1 MRVITG
7 VFFFSFTCLL
17 LTTSFAQ
24 VSSNWRHKLAPSLAQ
39 TLQQGRSD
47 ESVAVL
53 IECPGKA
60 DLTAAKNFRNKA
72 EKGAYVYTQL
82 HRFGHTE
89 RTFIA
94 NWLAQHQIQ
103 AENLWI
109 VNGLAASIPVKLIPQ
124 LAQLKEVAW
133 LCMDTKMTV
142 QPVRAMQESNQ
153 TRMAGPEWGI
163 RKIQADSVWKLGF
176 TGQGVLVAGQD
187 TGFDW
192 DQTPLKTKYKGYI
205 DQMTVDHNYHWHD
218 AIHDKS
224 PLNADSLNPCGFD
237 SKVPCDDHGHGTHT
251 MGTMV
256 GDDGNGNQIGVA
268 PGAKWIS
275 CRNMERG
282 WGQPSTY
289 TECFQWFLAPTDLD
303 GKNPDP
309 GKAPHVINNSWGCPP
324 IEGCDTSNFRLMER
338 AVDALKAAGV
348 VVVVSAG
355 NDGARCGNIE
365 NPAAIFQNSFTVGAS
380 RQNDTITGFSSRG
393 PVLVDGSGR
402 LKPNVV
408 APGAGVR
415 SILPDSTYQ
424 SWSGT
429 SMAGPHVAG
438 AVALIISANPS
449 LAGEVDVIENLL
461 QETAKPIQFNQGC
474 GDLDSLAYP
483 NNTYGYGRINVLSAV
498 EKALAW
504 KNREFA
510 PVGATWHYTTALG
523 LAGLSTSKIR
533 IDAEVIHRNRPVKRL
548 IIEKVDP
555 FPSHPDT
562 VYIYEENK
570 KISYWVNGCNK
581 TWPLYDF
588 SAKKGDTLTAGGFLG
603 YSGTDL
609 CNSPLFQYTVLR
621 TFDTIIQ
628 LQTLKAWECR
638 LVNPSNVSW
647 LQNFVVLEKVGCME
661 FLLPQTHD
669 GVFDGSQYNSV
680 RCYEDQNVRVKFIP
694 DSEKCDAI
702 NTTSVEQAALAFN
715 YRLSPN
721 PATNLINLSIQDH
734 QPGTYV
740 WALYDAL
747 GKQVYRAVFTSTHHQ
762 ITLPS
767 LPEGPYWYKLSKNS
781 GNTISYTGRLVLI
794 P

>member
-1 MRVITG
+1 M
-7 VFFFSFTCLL
+7 
-17 LTTSFAQ
+17 
-24 VSSNWRHKLAPSLAQ
+24 
-39 TLQQGRSD
+39 LQQGRAD
-47 ESVAVL
+47 EQVAIL

-60 DLTAAKNFRNKA
+60 DLSGAQALRTKE
-72 EKGAYVYTQL
+72 EKGAYVFEQL
-82 HRFGHTE
+82 RNYGKAE
-89 RTFIA
+89 RTAIVS
-94 NWLAQHQIQ
+94 WLSNYQIQ
-103 AENLWI
+103 AESFWI
-109 VNGLAASIPVKLIPQ
+109 VNGLAATVPVKLLPQ
-124 LAQLKEVAW
+124 LAQLQEVAW
-133 LCMDTKMTV
+133 LSADTKMTV
-142 QPVRAMQESNQ
+142 QPIRAMQESDQ

-163 RKIQADSVWKLGF
+163 RKIQADSVWKLGI

-205 DQMTVDHNYHWHD
+205 DLMTVDHNYHWHD

-224 PLNADSLNPCGFD
+224 PLNSDSLNPCGFN

-324 IEGCDTSNFRLMER
+324 IEGCDTSNFRFMER

-393 PVLVDGSGR
+393 PVIVDGSGR

-415 SILPDSTYQ
+415 SILPDSSYQ

-438 AVALIISANPS
+438 AVALIISANPG
-449 LAGEVDVIENLL
+449 LAGQVDVIENLL

-504 KNREFA
+504 KNRSFA
-510 PVGATWHYTTALG
+510 PVGATWHYTTSQG
-523 LAGLSTSKIR
+523 FAGLGISKIK
-533 IDAEVIHRNRPVKRL
+533 IDAEVIHRNKPVKRL
-548 IIEKVDP
+548 IIEKIDP
-555 FPSHPDT
+555 YPAHADT
-562 VYIYEENK
+562 VYLYEENK
-570 KISYWVNGCNK
+570 KISYWINDCNK

-588 SAKKGDTLTAGGFLG
+588 TAKKGDTLSAGGFLG
-603 YSGTDL
+603 YDL
-609 CNSPLFQYTVLR
+609 TKSCDAPLFRYTVLR
-621 TFDTIIQ
+621 TFDTTIQ

-638 LVNPSNVSW
+638 MLGNSSVSW
-647 LQNFVVLEKVGCME
+647 LQNFIIFEKAGCAE

-669 GVFDGSQYNSV
+669 GVFDGSQYNAV
-680 RCYEDQNVRVKFIP
+680 RCYEDQSFRLKFIP
-694 DSEKCDAI
+694 DTEKCDAL
-702 NTTSVEQAALAFN
+702 NTTGVSSNAPSFQHTLA
-715 YRLSPN
+715 PN
-721 PATNLINLSIQDH
+721 PASNHINILIQDH

-740 WALYDAL
+740 WTLYDAL
-747 GKQVYRAVFTSTHHQ
+747 GKQVHQVTLNSAHNAVA
-762 ITLPS
+762 LPA
-767 LPEGPYWYKLSKNS
+767 LAEGPYWYKLTKVNS
-781 GNTISYTGRLVLI
+781 NATAFTGRLLLV